1 MTQTTMTP
9 TERTVKVWNGRITMH
24 FKVIGT
30 GTPLIYLHPA
40 AGLAWDPFLDAL
52 SKTHTI
58 YSPEIPGTSSGDPQA
73 IHEVDDLW
81 DLVLIYE
88 EAIRRLDLATPPI
101 AVGQS
106 FGGMLA
112 AELAAHFPNLFA
124 KLVLLD
130 PIGLWRQDA
139 PLANWIAA
147 PPTELPALLFKDP
160 GSPAAQAMLAL
171 PDDPDKAVAAQAALI
186 WALGCTGKFVWP
198 IPERGLHKR
207 LHRISVPTLIVWGE
221 NDRLNP
227 VVYAQEFGQAIA
239 GSRVETI
246 ANCGHI
252 PQVEQTDITLKLVND
267 FLS

>member
-1 MTQTTMTP
+1 
-9 TERTVKVWNGRITMH
+9 
-24 FKVIGT
+24 
-30 GTPLIYLHPA
+30 
-40 AGLAWDPFLDAL
+40 
-52 SKTHTI
+52 
-58 YSPEIPGTSSGDPQA
+58 
-73 IHEVDDLW
+73 
-81 DLVLIYE
+81 
-88 EAIRRLDLATPPI
+88 
-101 AVGQS
+101 
-106 FGGMLA
+106 
-112 AELAAHFPNLFA
+112 
-124 KLVLLD
+124 
-130 PIGLWRQDA
+130 
-139 PLANWIAA
+139 
-147 PPTELPALLFKDP
+147 
-160 GSPAAQAMLAL
+160 MLAL